1 MVPFFLVA
9 DQIFSLKEW
18 LMCPLAGKQL
28 TDKMRKV
35 FNYRLSLER
44 IIIEYFRNFSGGEN
58 FRNLLKEN
66 QNW

>member
-44 IIIEYFRNFSGGEN
+44 RIIENTFGILVVEKTSETY
-58 FRNLLKEN
+58 
-66 QNW
+66 